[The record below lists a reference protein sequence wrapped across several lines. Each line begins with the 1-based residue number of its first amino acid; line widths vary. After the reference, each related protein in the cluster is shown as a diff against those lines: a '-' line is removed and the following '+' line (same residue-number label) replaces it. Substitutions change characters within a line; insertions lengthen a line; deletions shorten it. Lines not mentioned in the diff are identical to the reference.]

1 MQDKHKV
8 KSILYIAYHYP
19 PIQGSSGVHR
29 SLAFTRYLVEN
40 EWDTRVLTGSLKGYE
55 NWSSQQLKFIPER
68 IKVIRAFCRNSVKL
82 FGYKGKHFAWMVLP
96 DPWQSWIL
104 SGFIRGLVSILKKR
118 PDAIVSTYPIASA
131 HLIAYL
137 LHKVSGV
144 PWIADFRDPMAQA
157 DYPSDAN
164 KKKIFLW
171 IERKA
176 VKHCKFVMLTAPGA
190 IDFYQSKFPAVAKD
204 FWQLIPNGFDQ
215 EILDQVRA
223 NNTAKSKSASAVKP
237 IILLHSGIIYPSERD
252 PQVLFSALAELKLE
266 GVFNHHKLQVRMR
279 ASGYEANYQANIRAL
294 QIEDLVQFL
303 PAIPYQQALNEMLNV
318 DALLLLQAANCN
330 YQIPAKAYEYIYAQK
345 PILALTPLE
354 GDTGKLLNVLGMSC
368 IAPLDN
374 KDKIKQA
381 IKTFLHK
388 LTTDDF
394 TYLDP
399 QGLHSYSRQ
408 YHAKTFER
416 LLTQACEE

>member
-1 MQDKHKV
+1 MKDPQKV

-29 SLAFTRYLVEN
+29 SLAFTRYLAEN

-55 NWSSQQLKFIPER
+55 NWSLQQMKFIPER

-96 DPWQSWIL
+96 DQWQTWIL
-104 SGFIRGLVSILKKR
+104 SGFIRGLVAILRKR

-157 DYPSDAN
+157 NYPRDGN
-164 KKKIFLW
+164 KKKIFMW

-190 IDFYQSKFPAVAKD
+190 IDFYQNKFPGVAKD

-215 EILDQVRA
+215 EILDQVKA
-223 NNTAKSKSASAVKP
+223 DNKQQAKPASEP
-237 IILLHSGIIYPSERD
+237 QSITLLHSGIIYPLERD
-252 PQVLFSALAELKLE
+252 PQAFFSALAELKLE
-266 GVFNHHKLQVRMR
+266 GAFNRRKLEIRLR
-279 ASGYEANYQANIRAL
+279 ASGYDVNYQASIRAL
-294 QIEDLVQFL
+294 QIDDMVQFL
-303 PAIPYQQALNEMLNV
+303 PAIPYQAALTEMLNV
-318 DALLLLQAANCN
+318 DGLLLLQAQNCN

-345 PILALTPLE
+345 PILALTPAE
-354 GDTGKLLNVLGMSC
+354 GDTGKLLSELGMSC
-368 IAPLDN
+368 IAPLDH

-388 LTTDDF
+388 LSTNDF
-394 TYLDP
+394 TYLD
-399 QGLHSYSRQ
+399 QQDLHNYSRQ

-416 LLTQACEE
+416 LLTQACGE